1 MTHQDQIACNL
12 VTTEIPATSY
22 RLCSQSAIGLLHSA
36 MHSCTGYMAAQ
47 INCTASRVTSLGKWN
62 GVTNNNR
69 VLVIESVKL
78 KTMPLRKTVVM
89 ESNITF
95 LTSFTRVLPAL
106 STSPLSVKAA
116 HVVVNM
122 IGTNIDADALVC
134 RKNSPPWP
142 SRWTRQAVAFEVR
155 LHNITTKWQQVE
167 TRVFL
172 CFVFPIYQKQKKT
185 NN

>member
-1 MTHQDQIACNL
+1 
-12 VTTEIPATSY
+12 VT
-22 RLCSQSAIGLLHSA
+22 
-36 MHSCTGYMAAQ
+36 
-47 INCTASRVTSLGKWN
+47 K
-62 GVTNNNR
+62 NNR

-78 KTMPLRKTVVM
+78 KTMPLLKTVVM

-155 LHNITTKWQQVE
+155 LQQYHDEMTASRDSRLLV
-167 TRVFL
+167 L
-172 CFVFPIYQKQKKT
+172 CFSYISKAKKT